1 MCELECW
8 LAGMYKLFG
17 ALLLSHAWV
26 LYIII
31 LLKKLFSNLYL
42 LKFLDTAKSEFFP
55 WGKWRSY
62 NMSKNYLDI
71 RIHQQCQN
79 YLDQLDVK
87 SFNGELTRPIE
98 LKD

>member
-1 MCELECW
+1 
-8 LAGMYKLFG
+8 
-17 ALLLSHAWV
+17 
-26 LYIII
+26 
-31 LLKKLFSNLYL
+31 
-42 LKFLDTAKSEFFP
+42 
-55 WGKWRSY
+55 
-62 NMSKNYLDI
+62 MSKNYLDI